1 MWDIA
6 LPVLYAAFVWWFAT
20 GVILLLV
27 GRPRWTYGWSMAGAT
42 VLLMVA
48 LGGVT
53 ISGAMTDER
62 GAYLGFTAAILA
74 WGWLEMAFLMGFV
87 TGRRPPV
94 RSEPAGSWR
103 HFVDAIAAIIDHEL
117 SLIAGAVVVIGLSW
131 GQPNQ
136 VAAWTFLA
144 LWGMRQSAKLNLHF
158 GVRNLNDELLPPHLQ
173 HLRIYLRRRTMN
185 PLFPVSIAIGTAICA
200 LVAARAVGP
209 ASDSFEA
216 VGLTLLA
223 TMLALG
229 VFEHWMMILPL
240 PVNDLWRWSLR
251 GRGSNIE
258 PASSGAV
265 SDMLSVSESAR
276 VHVCSTP
283 PAWQAARRRTRSDAP
298 IFAGRTR
305 RPFRAPWRP

>member
-1 MWDIA
+1 MWELA

-27 GRPRWTYGWSMAGAT
+27 SRPRWTYVWSMAGAT
-42 VLLMVA
+42 VVLVAA

-53 ISGAMTDER
+53 LAGAMIDIG
-62 GAYLGFTAAILA
+62 GAYLGFTAAILV

-94 RSEPAGSWR
+94 RQGQAGGRR
-103 HFVDAIAAIIDHEL
+103 HFIDAIAAIIDHEL
-117 SLIAGAVVVIGLSW
+117 SIIAGAAVVIGLSW

-136 VAAWTFLA
+136 IATWTFLA

-158 GVRNLNDELLPPHLQ
+158 GVRNLNDELLPTHLQ
-173 HLRIYLRRRTMN
+173 HLRAYMRRRTMN
-185 PLFPVSIAIGTAICA
+185 PLFPVSIAVGTAVCV
-200 LVAARAVGP
+200 LVAASAV
-209 ASDSFEA
+209 ASGVGTFES

-240 PVNDLWRWSLR
+240 PVNALWNWSQR
-251 GRGSNIE
+251 GRAGSVE
-258 PASSGAV
+258 PASRRPPE
-265 SDMLSVSESAR
+265 DMLLVPGSAR
-276 VHVCSTP
+276 AHSRSAA
-283 PAWQAARRRTRSDAP
+283 PAWQAARRRTRSDVS
-298 IFAGRTR
+298 ILAGRPR
-305 RPFRAPWRP
+305 RSFRAPWRP